1 MGSRRFG
8 YAVRRQIEALDPVR
22 DHEEMA
28 RLSFEVLYGDPIL
41 VHAAYL
47 IGFSRQVAVPEIARV
62 VYRGGEGK
70 NLRDVARRSDDTLA
84 LFGAFFKWGH
94 SSPEGRAA
102 IARMEGIHA
111 RFDISE
117 EQKRYT
123 LATLVFEAERIGVHL
138 GFQPFTADQREAAWR
153 FWRGVAEQMPLGG
166 LPASAGELRR
176 WMLDYERRHWSYSE
190 EGRQVVDRFF
200 EDWAERWFPRPLQ
213 RLARQ
218 LLLALVEPELR
229 RVLRLQAPSARVE
242 WLVRTSARAYLP
254 LTLIRPLPTN
264 RSWLDHFGLPATA
277 PGRRSAAAPTEVSR
291 SRTAAQGRTRC

>member
-1 MGSRRFG
+1 MESRRLG
-8 YAVRRQIEALDPVR
+8 YAVRRQIEALDPVQ

-47 IGFSRQVAVPEIARV
+47 VGFSRQVAVPEIARV

-70 NLRDVARRSDDTLA
+70 NLRDVARRTDDTLA
-84 LFGAFFKWGH
+84 LFGAFLKWGH

-123 LATLVFEAERIGVHL
+123 LATLVFEAERIGNHL
-138 GFQPFTADQREAAWR
+138 GFEPFTAAQREAAWR

-166 LPASAGELRR
+166 LPASADALWR

-200 EDWAERWFPRPLQ
+200 EDWAGRWFPRP
-213 RLARQ
+213 ARGLGRK
-218 LLLALVEPELR
+218 LLLALMEPELR
-229 RVLRLQAPSARVE
+229 TALRLQAPSGRVE
-242 WLVRTSARAYLP
+242 WIVRAGARAYLP
-254 LTLIRPLPTN
+254 LTSIRPLRTD
-264 RSWLDHFGLPATA
+264 RSWLDQFGPRLSATGA
-277 PGRRSAAAPTEVSR
+277 RSKRRSVAASIR
-291 SRTAAQGRTRC
+291 